1 MGKAHYTLLHGYGGA
16 GMVKDLTEVRSSQRK
31 HMPDKAGSGLDVQ
44 TSLREIVRTASLNKQ
59 HRFRDLYRLLN
70 LEMMHLAWK
79 RLNKSSAIADSDIT
93 VKEYEADL
101 ERNLERLVE
110 RLKQKR
116 YRAKLIRRKYISKE
130 NGKKRPLGIPAL
142 EDKIVQKAAAMILEA
157 IYEPEFLACSY
168 GYRPGRGAKD
178 TVSDLVFQFQYG
190 VFGYVVEA
198 DIKGFFDNI
207 DHSKLLEMMEKRI
220 NDRAFLRLINKWLK
234 AGILEPEG
242 YVKHPVTGTPQG
254 GIVSPI
260 LSNLYLHTVLDEWFQ
275 RDVKPRLKGRAI
287 MCRYADDWVCAFQYR
302 VDARRF
308 YDVLPKRLGRFNL
321 EVEPSKTKIVRF
333 SRFHPSRKRGRTFT
347 FLGFEFYWFKDRKG
361 IVRAK
366 RRTAP
371 NKQRIALSR
380 MKAWLKAARHLPK
393 KQFFKTLKRKLIG
406 HYNYYYV
413 RGNSRSV
420 WSFYSEV
427 IRYAKKWLNRRSQRK
442 SYNWNKFK
450 RVLEYTGIPRP
461 KPTEKRRLHQVA
473 LG

>member
-1 MGKAHYTLLHGYGGA
+1 M
-16 GMVKDLTEVRSSQRK
+16 
-31 HMPDKAGSGLDVQ
+31 
-44 TSLREIVRTASLNKQ
+44 
-59 HRFRDLYRLLN
+59 LN
-70 LEMMHLAWK
+70 LEMLNLAWK
-79 RLNKSSAIADSDIT
+79 GLKKNSAIADEDIT
-93 VKEYEADL
+93 VREYEADL
-101 ERNLERLVE
+101 EGNLDRLVE
-110 RLKQKR
+110 KLKQKR
-116 YRAKLIRRKYISKE
+116 YRAKLIKRRYIPKE
-130 NGKKRPLGIPAL
+130 NGKQRPLGIPAL
-142 EDKIVQKAAAMILEA
+142 EDKIVQKAVAMILEA
-157 IYEPEFLACSY
+157 IYEPEFLDCSY

-178 TVSDLVFQFQYG
+178 AVSDLVFQFQYG

-207 DHSKLLEMMEKRI
+207 DHDKLLAMLERRI
-220 NDRAFLRLINKWLK
+220 NDRAFMRLIAKWLK

-302 VDARRF
+302 DDARRF
-308 YDVLPKRLGRFNL
+308 YNVLPKRLERFNL

-347 FLGFEFYWFKDRKG
+347 FLGFEFYWFKDRNG
-361 IVRAK
+361 TPRAM

-371 NKQRIALSR
+371 SKQQSALRR
-380 MKAWLKAARHLPK
+380 MKAWLKASRHLPK
-393 KQFFKTLKRKLIG
+393 KQFFKMLKLKLTG

-413 RGNSRSV
+413 RGNSRAV

-427 IRYAKKWLNRRSQRK
+427 IGYAKKWLNRRSQRR
-442 SYNWNKFK
+442 SYNWEKFK
-450 RVLEYTGIPRP
+450 RVLEYTGIPKPR
-461 KPTEKRRLHQVA
+461 PTEKRRLHQVA